1 MKCFVISPIG
11 EEGSDVRQHADDVFK
26 YIIEPAMKEC
36 EIEAIRSDQLEKPGL
51 ISEQM
56 FRLIFEADLCIA
68 VLTNHNPNVFYELAV
83 AHSAQR
89 PVIILIEK
97 GQQLPFDVSGLRAIR
112 YDLGI
117 RAYEART
124 HINTIINYVEAFKTE
139 GWRVAD
145 IFSAFKPSSDVG
157 AGLDLTRVKE
167 SNGMLWTTV
176 GSCEIRVVNGRI
188 EDQAGKAG
196 VAVALPCNE
205 YFDDRCAGDTRSALG
220 AYVNRMFEGQ
230 VAEFISLMKDEC
242 RKRMGPGVEQQKTD
256 DERAESFGAG
266 RCVLLSQP
274 LARSATIALVST
286 TTQRA
291 DQGLSARISY
301 LFDGLHELVARL
313 ANTRLNEVVMPV
325 LGAGHGGIDPPLAF
339 VGLLLAV
346 AEAARYGQGG
356 HHLKRVTIVVF
367 KPDADNPPEV
377 DQVIVRRAL
386 ALIGSRK

>member
-1 MKCFVISPIG
+1 MKCFLISPIG
-11 EEGSDVRQHADDVFK
+11 EEGSDVRQHADDVFR

-36 EIEAIRSDQLEKPGL
+36 EIEAIRSDQLDKPGL

-56 FRLIFEADLCIA
+56 FRFIFEADLCIA

-83 AHSAQR
+83 AHSAKR

-97 GQQLPFDVSGLRAIR
+97 GQQLPFDVSGLRAIK

-117 RAYEART
+117 RSYEAKT
-124 HINTIINYVEAFKTE
+124 YIDKVVNYVKAFKTE
-139 GWRVAD
+139 EWKTTD
-145 IFSAFKPSSDVG
+145 IFSAFRPSLDVG

-167 SNGMLWTTV
+167 SNGVLWTTV
-176 GSCEIRVVNGRI
+176 GGCEIRVINGRI
-188 EDQAGKAG
+188 EEQTGKAG
-196 VAVALPCNE
+196 IAIALPCNE
-205 YFDDRCAGDTRSALG
+205 YFDDRCVGDTGSALG
-220 AYVNRMFEGQ
+220 AYVNRVFDGQ

-242 RKRMGPGVEQQKTD
+242 RKKLGAGVEQQKTD

-266 RCVLLSQP
+266 RCVLLRAP
-274 LARSATIALVST
+274 LARSVQIALVST

-291 DQGLSARISY
+291 NQGLAARISY
-301 LFDGLHELVARL
+301 LFNGMHELVTRL
-313 ANTRLNEVVMPV
+313 ANARLNEVVMPI

-356 HHLKRVTIVVF
+356 QHLKRVTIVVF
-367 KPDADNPPEV
+367 KPDGENPPAV

-386 ALIGSRK
+386 ALIGTGK

>member
-36 EIEAIRSDQLEKPGL
+36 GIEAVRSDQLDKPGL

-56 FRLIFEADLCIA
+56 FCFIFEADLCIA

-112 YDLGI
+112 YDLGL
-117 RAYEART
+117 RSYEART
-124 HINTIINYVEAFKTE
+124 HINSIINYVKAFATE
-139 GWRVAD
+139 GWKAPDV
-145 IFSAFKPSSDVG
+145 FSAYRPKPDVG
-157 AGLDLTRVKE
+157 TGLDLTRVKE
-167 SNGMLWTTV
+167 SDGVLWTTV
-176 GSCEIRVVNGRI
+176 GGCEIRVGNGRI
-188 EDQAGKAG
+188 EEQAGKAG
-196 VAVALPCNE
+196 VAIVLPCNE
-205 YFDDRCAGDTRSALG
+205 YFDDRCVWDTRSALG
-220 AYVNRMFEGQ
+220 TYVNRIFEGQ
-230 VAEFISLMKDEC
+230 VAEFVALMKDEC
-242 RKRMGPGVEQQKTD
+242 RKKLGAGVEQQKTD

-266 RCVLLSQP
+266 HCVLLNKP
-274 LARSATIALVST
+274 LGHSVPIALVST

-291 DQGLSARISY
+291 DQGLTARISY
-301 LFDGLHELVARL
+301 LFDGMRELVTRL
-313 ANTRLNEVVMPV
+313 ANARLNEVIMPV
-325 LGAGHGGIDPPLAF
+325 LGTGHGGIDAPLAF

-356 HHLKRVTIVVF
+356 QHLKRVTIVVF
-367 KPDADNPPEV
+367 KPHADSPPVV
-377 DQVIVRRAL
+377 DPVIVRRAL
-386 ALIGSRK
+386 ALISSGK